1 MTQTQEEPV
10 RDAAAVRVFPPLVPL
25 GTILAGIGLG
35 KLWPIDLGLASWAPR
50 LTLIG
55 VTILLIAVVVWV
67 WALVVMGRS
76 GQDPHTGKP
85 TPRILDHGPYRFS
98 RNPIYLQMVLVCLGF
113 AVRQMNP
120 WLLLLTPVAAWLL
133 QKLVIV
139 PEEDYLERKFGDA
152 YLDYK
157 RRVRRWI

>member
-1 MTQTQEEPV
+1 MTKTQEEPG
-10 RDAAAVRVFPPLVPL
+10 RDAAAVRIFPPIVPL
-25 GTILAGIGLG
+25 ATVLAGLGLG
-35 KLWPIDLGLASWAPR
+35 KVWPIDLGLAPVASALAWLGSAII
-50 LTLIG
+50 LAALAAG
-55 VTILLIAVVVWV
+55 VWSIL
-67 WALVVMGRS
+67 VMKRS
-76 GQDPHTGKP
+76 GQDPHPGKP

-113 AVRQMNP
+113 AVRKMNP

-139 PEEDYLERKFGDA
+139 PEEEYHERKFGDA

-157 RRVRRWI
+157 RRVRRWM